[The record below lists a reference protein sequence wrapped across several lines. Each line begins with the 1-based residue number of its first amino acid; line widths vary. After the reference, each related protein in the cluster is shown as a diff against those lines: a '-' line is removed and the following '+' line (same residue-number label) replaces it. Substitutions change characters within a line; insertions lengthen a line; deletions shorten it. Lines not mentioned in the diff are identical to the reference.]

1 MMAANIRY
9 TLFICI
15 NRLLRGGT
23 LTVLIKVMAVY
34 QTRSCMDQRS
44 TVILLYNNMYTIIQ
58 LRTLMQLLFMTKFVH
73 VYNCVNILSVIL
85 MLQSLT
91 IMHELNRQIKY
102 TPFVQKQISFH
113 RLYIRTLHIQFTCNI
128 NSQQHCPSI

>member
-1 MMAANIRY
+1 MMAANIQY

-15 NRLLRGGT
+15 NRLLRGRT

-44 TVILLYNNMYTIIQ
+44 TVVLLYNNMYTIIQ

-102 TPFVQKQISFH
+102 TSFVQKQISFH
-113 RLYIRTLHIQFTCNI
+113 RLYIHILHIQFTCNI